1 MGGIFKVG
9 LNPAGNNSKWIV
21 VSVGGSL
28 IAPKD
33 GIDVAFLNS
42 FKKMIIKLIEEKEM
56 RFVIV
61 CGGGKTARDYQ
72 NACKEADPKTSDFDL
87 DLMGIEATKLNAYLM
102 GIIFGDI
109 ADQEIICDPT
119 RNFFTNKNI
128 VIASG
133 WKPGCSTDYD
143 AVLLA
148 LSVEAKKIINISNID
163 AVYDGDPRNNPH
175 AKRLREISWDEYLKL
190 IPEKWIPGLSTPF
203 DPVASKEAKKHGME
217 VFVING
223 NRLDSIKSYLEL
235 GFFNS
240 GTIIKKEGGT
250 VYEPLLAVYDPLL
263 GRVCREGLEGE

>member
-9 LNPAGNNSKWIV
+9 SNPAGNNSSWVV

-28 IAPKD
+28 IVPKN

-42 FKKMIIKLIEEKEM
+42 FKKTLIELEEKEM

-72 NACKEADPKTSDFDL
+72 NACREADPKTSDFDL
-87 DLMGIEATKLNAYLM
+87 DLIGIEATKLNAYLM
-102 GIIFGDI
+102 SMIFGDVT
-109 ADQEIICDPT
+109 DQEIINDPT
-119 RNFFTNKNI
+119 RNFFTNENI

-148 LSVEAKKIINISNID
+148 LSVGAKKIINLSNINS
-163 AVYDGDPRNNPH
+163 VYDRDPKYDPK
-175 AKRLREISWDEYLKL
+175 AKRLREISWDEYIKL

-203 DPVASKEAKKHGME
+203 DPVASKEARKQGME
-217 VFVING
+217 VFITNG
-223 NRLDSIKSYLEL
+223 NRLEDMKSYIES
-235 GFFNS
+235 GFFSS

-250 VYEPLLAVYDPLL
+250 VYEPLLETL
-263 GRVCREGLEGE
+263 CLEDAGGE